1 MTKAQEQLYQSL
13 SHSLAKAT
21 NLGSRIF
28 HHNNL
33 EYYYSVYHL
42 YPDPATPF
50 YSQVLDS
57 AHDFGIITT
66 PLLQLYGF
74 ITLPN
79 DYRLVLGPT
88 QMESQEKQ
96 LLREQLF
103 LLGIDKE
110 HEKEYLRSLNC
121 SPLVSIERMSWLIKF
136 IYLSFQNKELA
147 DSDLYVNVR
156 PQNYRSDIQ
165 HDQLLQSTDEEK
177 DRTIKEINSFE
188 MEQLF
193 MSYIQNGQPE
203 KLQEL
208 FSGSPSIKAGHM
220 SDDTLRQLKD
230 MNICTAAIAS
240 RSAIEGGLDYKVAFN
255 LSDIYIQKIELITDA
270 ISLKQ
275 FVQEIMIDYATLV
288 KKLHYHTNDSTTS
301 NQNFFSACA
310 RYVSENIYG
319 VIRVNELAGS
329 LGYTRS
335 YLCNRFK
342 QQTGLTLS
350 QYIQQQKILEASR
363 MLEFTDKSL
372 AEISELFGYSSQS
385 HFQTTFKKLT
395 GMTPLAYRQQKKG

>member
-1 MTKAQEQLYQSL
+1 MAKSQLELSKSL
-13 SHSLAKAT
+13 CHSLAKAT
-21 NLGSRIF
+21 NLGARVF
-28 HHNNL
+28 QGDEL
-33 EYYYSVYHL
+33 QYYYSVYHL
-42 YPDPATPF
+42 YPDPLTPF
-50 YSQVLDS
+50 LSQVLDRE
-57 AHDFGIITT
+57 HNYGIITT

-74 ITLPN
+74 ISLPN
-79 DYRLVLGPT
+79 NYRIVIGPT
-88 QMESQEKQ
+88 RMETQEKQ
-96 LLREQLF
+96 LVREQFF

-110 HEKEYLRSLNC
+110 HEKEYLRLLNC

-136 IYLSFQNKELA
+136 IYLSFQNKELT

-156 PQNYRSDIQ
+156 PQNYRNDIQ
-165 HDQLLQSTDEEK
+165 NDQLLQSTYPEEDDPQK
-177 DRTIKEINSFE
+177 DINAYE
-188 MEQLF
+188 LEQLF

-208 FSGSPSIKAGHM
+208 LSGSPSIEAGHM

-240 RSAIEGGLDYKVAFN
+240 RFAIAGGLDYRVSFN

-270 ISLKQ
+270 VSLKQ
-275 FVQEIMIDYATLV
+275 FVQEIMIDYASLV
-288 KKLHYHTNDSTTS
+288 KKLHYHTTENSQNS
-301 NQNFFSACA
+301 QNFFSACA

-319 VIRVNELAGS
+319 VIRVNELAES

-335 YLCNRFK
+335 YLCSRFK
-342 QQTGLTLS
+342 QETGLTLI

-363 MLEFTDKSL
+363 MLEFTDKSI
-372 AEISELFGYSSQS
+372 AEISDLFGFSSQS
-385 HFQTTFKKLT
+385 HFQTTFKKFT